1 MTHRVIEMKSSMDE
15 LHSRLDVAKGKMAS
29 GSEENVQEAVQGVK
43 AIEGL
48 REKFRACC
56 TEGLLR

>member
-1 MTHRVIEMKSSMDE
+1 MKSSMDE
-15 LHSRLDVAKGKMAS
+15 LHYRLDVAKGKMAS
-29 GSEENVQEAVQGVK
+29 GSEENVQAAAQRVK

-48 REKFRACC
+48 REKFRVCC